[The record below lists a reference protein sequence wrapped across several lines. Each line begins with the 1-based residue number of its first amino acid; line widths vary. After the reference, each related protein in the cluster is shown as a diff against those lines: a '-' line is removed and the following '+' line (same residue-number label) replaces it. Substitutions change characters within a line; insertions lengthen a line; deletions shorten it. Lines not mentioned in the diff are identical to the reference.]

1 MVEKNRIEL
10 PKEGQKGEKKRL
22 NTRVL
27 WILGFLI
34 FIFASNLID
43 SVRGALRSG
52 NGLVILGPLLTLL
65 IVVLIAYRSR
75 GKVQQIREEYRRRFE
90 ENKDHA
96 GIRDAAIFSLS
107 WSREIYR
114 DIPEDRKGLV
124 RQAFI
129 LIGLGMAIVLFQT
142 GISGIIPVLLIAT
155 VVLAGVNLLVWVV
168 ATESEEKSRLKI
180 ELETARQMQFSL
192 MPPGD
197 PSIPG
202 FDISG
207 VCIPAHDVGGDN
219 FDYVWLGEGQ
229 RKFAVALMDVSGKGM
244 DAALTAVYTSGA
256 FGSEVQHQSSV
267 SCMFRNLNSAIR
279 YRQNRKKFVSFL
291 MISLDV
297 ASLETEYINAGQCR
311 PLLLRKERI
320 TQLDSTDPR
329 FPLGVMDAVE
339 YESHSFRLQPGDK
352 LLLYTDGVPDAM
364 DCEQNE
370 FGEKRLSS
378 AFLRA
383 EQQNGSARDV
393 IDGIQKEILVFSAP
407 AEQYDDL
414 TIVVI
419 HVLPSVTNR

>member
-1 MVEKNRIEL
+1 M
-10 PKEGQKGEKKRL
+10 EKKHFNSRY
-22 NTRVL
+22 L
-27 WILGFLI
+27 WIFGLLILI
-34 FIFASNLID
+34 FVSNLIE
-43 SVRGALRSG
+43 SVRGAIRSG

-65 IVVLIAYRSR
+65 VVALIAYRSR

-90 ENKDHA
+90 KNKDHA

-114 DIPEDRKGLV
+114 EIPEDRKGLV
-124 RQAFI
+124 KQAFI
-129 LIGLGMAIVLFQT
+129 LIGLGMIIVLFQT
-142 GISGIIPVLLIAT
+142 GISGIIPLLLIAA

-168 ATESEEKSRLKI
+168 ATESGEKSRLKI
-180 ELETARQMQFSL
+180 ELETARQMQLSL
-192 MPPGD
+192 MPPAD
-197 PSIPG
+197 PKIPG

-267 SCMFRNLNSAIR
+267 SRMLRNLNSAIR
-279 YRQNRKKFVSFL
+279 SRQNRKRFVSFF
-291 MISLDV
+291 MISLDL
-297 ASLETEYINAGQCR
+297 ASHETEYINAGQCR
-311 PLLLRKERI
+311 PLLLRNNQI

-329 FPLGVMDAVE
+329 FPLGVMDGVE
-339 YESHSFRLQPGDK
+339 YESHAFRFQPGDK

-364 DCEQNE
+364 DSEQNE
-370 FGEKRLSS
+370 FGEERLRG
-378 AFLRA
+378 AFVQA
-383 EQQNGSARDV
+383 EEKNDSARSV
-393 IDGIQKEILVFSAP
+393 IERIQKEILLFSAP
-407 AEQYDDL
+407 AEQHDDL

-419 HVLPSVTNR
+419 HVLPSGTNR